1 MVSVSEIESRW
12 SEGVSGA
19 AARDTWCKGIS
30 AIEGIA
36 SCNRALQ
43 DKWET
48 MVSGK
53 GDKFISH
60 YKRAV
65 SG

>member
-30 AIEGIA
+30 AIEGIG
-36 SCNRALQ
+36 SCNRTLQ
-43 DKWET
+43 NKWET
-48 MVSGK
+48 MVEGK
-53 GDKFISH
+53 GSKFIRH
-60 YKRAV
+60 YKTAV